1 MDTDERRTK
10 IADDL
15 RKLGDVIRL
24 NAPIPIDE
32 FGPLQIMHCVIEGDH
47 DEREAR
53 FNAHTEDMAQVATE
67 MRLDF
72 TYTATV
78 DTIGDTHH
86 RSTLIMPHGEIT
98 YRVMWIERKA
108 QADEQY

>member
-1 MDTDERRTK
+1 MDTDERRTQV
-10 IADDL
+10 ADDL

-24 NAPIPIDE
+24 NAEIPVHE
-32 FGPLQIMHCVIEGDH
+32 FGPIDIMYCVIDGDH

-86 RSTLIMPHGEIT
+86 RSTLTMPNKQVT

-108 QADEQY
+108 QAGV